1 MTVPAQRAGADLR
14 LIRAAVFTAVCVVL
28 SAGGHVLASGTA
40 VPLWTLG
47 LAAAGVFVLA
57 AACAGRERSLPGIA
71 ALLGI
76 GQLGL
81 HCLYGTGQHTA
92 APGTAGPGHES
103 GAMALAK
110 RLLCNEHT
118 IPLGEGRARQIVANA
133 GFNPDKLAPAQD
145 AAHGAMA
152 DGGSHAASLWDVS
165 MYSLPMLLGHVLA
178 ALAAGWL
185 LRRGEAAVW
194 RLVRLT
200 AGFARTSSA
209 PLRAAVRLAAALCA
223 GLPAA
228 LPERGR
234 VRIAEAPGPAAI
246 TAELQ
251 HSVRRRG
258 PPAFGLAA

>member
-14 LIRAAVFTAVCVVL
+14 LTRAAVFTAVCIAL

-47 LAAAGVFVLA
+47 LAAAAVFAVA
-57 AACAGRERSLPGIA
+57 TACAGRERSLPGIA
-71 ALLGI
+71 ALLAI

-92 APGTAGPGHES
+92 ATSGAGPGHES
-103 GAMALAK
+103 GAMSLAK

-118 IPLGEGRARQIVANA
+118 IPLGEGRAREIVANA
-133 GFNPDKLAPAQD
+133 GINPDRLAPSGAT
-145 AAHGAMA
+145 HGAMA
-152 DGGSHAASLWDVS
+152 DGGSHAASLWDASV
-165 MYSLPMLLGHVLA
+165 YSLPMLLGHVLA

-185 LRRGEAAVW
+185 LRRGEASVW

-200 AGFARTSSA
+200 AGAARTTSA
-209 PLRAAVRLAAALCA
+209 PLRAAVRLAAALRA
-223 GLPAA
+223 GLRAT
-228 LPERGR
+228 LPEPGGPART
-234 VRIAEAPGPAAI
+234 AEAPGPAAI

-251 HSVRRRG
+251 HSVQRRG
-258 PPAFGLAA
+258 PPALALAA